1 MFHILIRVPLE
12 DVVATSLPEVV
23 NDSVVR
29 AVECAMIGVVDLT
42 ASALKVTDGCFCGT
56 GLVFSGGFR
65 DLDSG
70 HEVIEHVPTVF
81 LQ

>member
-1 MFHILIRVPLE
+1 LTFAPVEVFHILIRVPLE

-42 ASALKVTDGCFCGT
+42 VGALKVTDGCFCGT
-56 GLVFSGGFR
+56 DLVFGGGFH

-70 HEVIEHVPTVF
+70 HGGR
-81 LQ
+81 

>member
-1 MFHILIRVPLE
+1 LTFAPVEVFHILIRVPLE

-29 AVECAMIGVVDLT
+29 AVECAMIGVVDLRV
-42 ASALKVTDGCFCGT
+42 LKVADGGFCGT
-56 GLVFSGGFR
+56 GLVLSGGFR

-70 HEVIEHVPTVF
+70 HGGR
-81 LQ
+81 